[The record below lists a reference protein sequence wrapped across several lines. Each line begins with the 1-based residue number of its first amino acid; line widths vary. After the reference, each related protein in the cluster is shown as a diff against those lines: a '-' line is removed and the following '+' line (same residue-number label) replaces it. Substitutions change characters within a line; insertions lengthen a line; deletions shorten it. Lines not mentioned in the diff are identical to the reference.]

1 MVSDEETGGKWGT
14 AWLLEN
20 CAREVTGDCVLN
32 SEPSGLA
39 TVRFGEKCM
48 LWLRFTIAVKGGH
61 SAYPHTGGSANKV
74 AAALIADLLAIEQM
88 TPDEP
93 ATVRATLDR
102 PEVRQAAELSLGA
115 GAADVMRRVSVNI
128 GTIQGGVKINML
140 PPACVLEVDFRLP
153 VGISRA
159 AVLAKVAEIAR
170 RHPGTRFEELLPDGP
185 EANVSDPT
193 HEMMGHLLRRAGAL
207 LASAAAAHR
216 QPGRHR
222 HALLAHQGRARLRLW
237 LLAGRHGRRRRER
250 QPGGVPSR
258 DEGPCAGG
266 MGLPE
271 GSTSAPARS

>member
-1 MVSDEETGGKWGT
+1 
-14 AWLLEN
+14 
-20 CAREVTGDCVLN
+20 VTGDCVLN

-48 LWLRFTIAVKGGH
+48 LWLSFTIAVKGGH

-102 PEVRQAAELSLGA
+102 PEVRAAAELSLGA

-159 AVLAKVAEIAR
+159 AVLAKVAEIAA
-170 RHPGTRFEELLPDGP
+170 RHPGTRFEELLPGGP

-207 LASAAAAHR
+207 LPAPP
-216 QPGRHR
+216 QPIVSLGGTDTRFWRTKDVPAFVYGCSPAGMGGIDESVSLAEFHHVMKV
-222 HALLAHQGRARLRLW
+222 HALAAWDYLTA
-237 LLAGRHGRRRRER
+237 
-250 QPGGVPSR
+250 
-258 DEGPCAGG
+258 
-266 MGLPE
+266 
-271 GSTSAPARS
+271 TS

>member
-1 MVSDEETGGKWGT
+1 VVSDEETGGKWGT

-20 CAREVTGDCVLN
+20 CAKDVTGDCVLN

-74 AAALIADLLAIEQM
+74 AAALIQDLLAIEKM

-93 ATVRATLDR
+93 ATVRATLDK
-102 PEVRQAAELSLGA
+102 PEVRAAAELSLGA

-140 PPACVLEVDFRLP
+140 PPECVLEVDFRLP
-153 VGISRA
+153 VGLSRA
-159 AVLAKVAEIAR
+159 AVLARVAEIAK
-170 RHPGTRFEELLPDGP
+170 RHPGTRFEELLPGGP

-207 LASAAAAHR
+207 LAAPP
-216 QPGRHR
+216 QPIVSLGGTDTRFWRTKGVPAFVYGCSPAGMGGVDESVSLAEFHHVMKV
-222 HALLAHQGRARLRLW
+222 HALAAW
-237 LLAGRHGRRRRER
+237 DFLAGG
-250 QPGGVPSR
+250 
-258 DEGPCAGG
+258 
-266 MGLPE
+266 
-271 GSTSAPARS
+271 